1 MKSKR
6 WSISLVTSLALS
18 ALLPTQGAHALD
30 ATVQPGQSIQSALQS
45 VAAAGGGTVTLGAG
59 VWTLSSSIQI
69 PGSNITLTGQGAAT
83 VIQGPSTPY
92 VWNLILVNGQRS
104 LHDITISNLVLDGQ
118 VPKSAAFDPNNAYSV
133 AGGGLNEAAKGLEL
147 VDASNLKILNVEVR
161 NTAEG
166 MATGSINGLT
176 IDRSYFHDSGIM
188 VHGNDGLAWHNA
200 YLWGSTNVTITNS
213 RFLNSWAGD
222 GLHINGPGS
231 NAITVDNS
239 TFVGNYRLGIHAQQT
254 PANLTV
260 SNNDLSFNGSTAPGT
275 ANYNGLS
282 MSGLD
287 MESTTGTIVG
297 NTAIG
302 NTNEG
307 IITRSGT
314 GTLAGNTAL
323 ANSWWQIDNFG
334 SYTVGANY
342 SVQGH
347 GSARGVGPIPD
358 GTYQIVSRSSGL
370 ALAPAGQ
377 ANGSLL
383 TQTPYTRSTSQLWS
397 FVNLGNG
404 EYEVAAASSSLAMDV
419 SGAGTGDGAQ
429 VLVWNYHGAANQIW
443 RVISTGSQYYRLCPA
458 HAPGSCL
465 DVKGG
470 STASGANADLWQY
483 EGLQSQQWQVLAP

>member
-1 MKSKR
+1 
-6 WSISLVTSLALS
+6 
-18 ALLPTQGAHALD
+18 LLTQGAYALD
-30 ATVQPGQSIQSALQS
+30 VTVQPGQSIQSALQS
-45 VAAAGGGTVTLGAG
+45 VAAAGGGTVTLAAG
-59 VWTLSSSIQI
+59 VWTLTSSIQI
-69 PGSNITLTGQGAAT
+69 PGSNITLTGQGSAT
-83 VIQGPSTPY
+83 VIKGPSTPY
-92 VWNLILVNGQRS
+92 VWNLILVNGQKT
-104 LHDITISNLVLDGQ
+104 LHDITISNLMLDGQ
-118 VPKSAAFDPNNAYSV
+118 VPKSAAFDANNAYSV
-133 AGGGLNEAAKGLEL
+133 AGGGLNEAAKGFEL
-147 VDASNLKILNVEVR
+147 VDATNLKILNVEVK

-166 MATGSINGLT
+166 LATGSINGLT
-176 IDRSYFHDSGIM
+176 IDRSYFHDNGIM

-200 YLWGSTNVTITNS
+200 YLWGSTNVAITNS

-231 NAITVDNS
+231 NSITVDSS

-282 MSGLD
+282 MNGLD
-287 MESTTGTIVG
+287 MESTTGSIVG

-307 IITRSGT
+307 IVTRSGT
-314 GTLAGNTAL
+314 GTLSGNTAL

-347 GSARGVGPIPD
+347 GDARGVGPIPD
-358 GTYQIVSRSSGL
+358 GTYRIVSRKSGL
-370 ALAPAGQ
+370 VLAPSGAQVDGT
-377 ANGSLL
+377 LMM
-383 TQTPYTRSTSQLWS
+383 QTAYTRATSQLWS

-404 EYEVAAASSSLAMDV
+404 EYEITASSSGLAMDV
-419 SGAGTGDGAQ
+419 SGAAAWDGAN
-429 VLVWNYHGAANQIW
+429 VLLWDYHGAVNQTW
-443 RVISTGSQYYRLCPA
+443 RVISTGGQYYRLCPA

-465 DVKGG
+465 GVEGG
-470 STASGANADLWQY
+470 SMASGAKVELWQY
-483 EGLQSQQWQVLAP
+483 EGFTHEQWQILAP